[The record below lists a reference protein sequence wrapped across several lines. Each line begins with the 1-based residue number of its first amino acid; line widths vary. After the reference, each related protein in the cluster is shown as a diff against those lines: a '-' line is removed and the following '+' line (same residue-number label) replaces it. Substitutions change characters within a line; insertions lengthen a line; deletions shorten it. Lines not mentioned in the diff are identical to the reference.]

1 MLNNIRNFSKTFFAK
16 ILLVIIIIPFVFWG
30 MGGVFNSGN
39 TNNIAKINDF
49 SISTQDFINHINS
62 SNIKNEIIKK
72 NIEKNIIEDLL
83 SELISRTLIKKE
95 IESLNIKISDNTLVK
110 TIKNNQNFLID
121 KKFSRK
127 KKKKFLLQ
135 NNMTAASFEVRL
147 KDNESQK
154 QLFSYIS
161 GGIKTPTFMAKKI
174 FKEQNSKIEIDY
186 VNLKNNY
193 KKIEEFNNNDLEVFV
208 KENKEKLKKEYIDFT
223 YFIVTPEI
231 LTGSELFGELFFKKI
246 DELENKIADG
256 IDIILLSKDLNVKP
270 VIENNY
276 ILNDKKDFKNKIYK
290 KRESN
295 KIEILENGDFY
306 IVYKINKINRILPTL
321 KDNIFKKQITKILFE
336 KNKFNFNNEIVRQI
350 NEAKFNQGDFDKI
363 GSTNIK
369 NTIIN
374 SIRDDN
380 IFSLDSIKM
389 LYSLSQGSFS
399 LIADKEKDIYLVKIK
414 NLYQNEISKD
424 DNKYKNYVN
433 QANMDMR
440 DKMYSSYDYFL
451 NDKYKVIINEKTL
464 ERVKNYFK

>member
-1 MLNNIRNFSKTFFAK
+1 
-16 ILLVIIIIPFVFWG
+16 
-30 MGGVFNSGN
+30 
-39 TNNIAKINDF
+39 
-49 SISTQDFINHINS
+49 
-62 SNIKNEIIKK
+62 
-72 NIEKNIIEDLL
+72 
-83 SELISRTLIKKE
+83 
-95 IESLNIKISDNTLVK
+95 
-110 TIKNNQNFLID
+110 
-121 KKFSRK
+121 
-127 KKKKFLLQ
+127 
-135 NNMTAASFEVRL
+135 MTAASFEVRL

>member
-121 KKFSRK
+121 KKFSRNK
-127 KKKKFLLQ
+127 YEKFLLQ